1 MKWWPRACQL
11 SSFAPKH
18 GSGPTA
24 WYHVDHLSRGPR
36 KDGGDWG
43 PGLSSAPLPRPPA
56 PVADWN
62 GFVQLRRSSSG
73 RTTWSP
79 NDYRRRRGTISWI
92 PSERTGCGG
101 GLGLALAP
109 STLAVLAFCN
119 SEFDAHFERVW
130 SFFCR
135 ELCSL
140 FFPLLV
146 RGSKPASAREP

>member
-1 MKWWPRACQL
+1 MVTTC
-11 SSFAPKH
+11 
-18 GSGPTA
+18 
-24 WYHVDHLSRGPR
+24 
-36 KDGGDWG
+36 
-43 PGLSSAPLPRPPA
+43 LPAQQFCAQARIWANRVVP
-56 PVADWN
+56 
-62 GFVQLRRSSSG
+62 RRSSLSRSEERWRGLRPRVIVTPPSPVRPPPSPTGMVSSNSVGPRVVGQPEARTIIVDEGG
-73 RTTWSP
+73 RFRGS
-79 NDYRRRRGTISWI
+79 RRKGQAV
-92 PSERTGCGG
+92 GG